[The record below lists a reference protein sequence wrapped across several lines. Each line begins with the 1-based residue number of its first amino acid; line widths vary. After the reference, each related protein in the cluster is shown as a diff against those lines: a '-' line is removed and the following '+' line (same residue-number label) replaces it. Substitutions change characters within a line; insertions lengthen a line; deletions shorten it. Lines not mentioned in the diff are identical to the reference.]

1 MELMSDA
8 MAQDGEELIPHGGPE
23 VVVRNTYRL
32 EVWDEDPDG
41 GPLFA
46 LPVDTPVA
54 LLPSLIAIFRKAH
67 ADGVAAGQR
76 MKAAEI
82 RRALDL

>member
-8 MAQDGEELIPHGGPE
+8 MTRDGEELIPHDGPE
-23 VVVRNTYRL
+23 VIIRRTYRL

-41 GPLFA
+41 GPLFT
-46 LPVDTPVA
+46 LPVDTAVA
-54 LLPSLIAIFRKAH
+54 LLPAVIAIFRKAH

>member
-8 MAQDGEELIPHGGPE
+8 MTQDGEELIPHGGPE
-23 VVVRNTYRL
+23 V
-32 EVWDEDPDG
+32 WDEDPDG
-41 GPLFA
+41 GPLFT

-54 LLPSLIAIFRKAH
+54 LLPSLIAISRKAH